1 MLDKIVNYFLRNRI
15 VTLFLLLAVI
25 FGGIVTAP
33 FNWDNDYLPRDPVA
47 VDAIPDVG
55 DNQQIIATEWMG
67 RSPKD
72 IQDQVTYPL
81 TTALM
86 GIPGVR
92 TIRSTS
98 MMGMSFIYIIFEEDV
113 EFYWSRSRI
122 LEKLNSLPTGLLPVG
137 VQPTLGPDATAL
149 GQIFWYTLEGRD
161 PETGEPTPG
170 WDPHELRTIQ
180 DFDVR
185 YQLSAAAGVSEVA
198 SVGGYVKEY
207 QVDLDPDALRSYGI
221 SLNQAMLAV
230 LNSNIDVGAG
240 TMEINKA
247 EYIIRG
253 LGYVKTL
260 KDIEDAAI
268 TSVGGVPVQIKDVAH
283 VTFGPGDR
291 RGGLDKMGQ
300 EAVGGVVVAR
310 YGSNPM
316 EVITNVK
323 KQIDILSAG
332 LPEKKLADGRVS
344 KVTVVPFYDR
354 TQLIKETI
362 GTLEDALLHEIMICI
377 IVVLILVVNLRASV
391 IISAMLPL
399 AVLSTF
405 IVMKLAGIEANI
417 VALSGIAI
425 AIGVMVDVGVVFMEN
440 IVRRME
446 EKAGGRY
453 RTIHLQGKD
462 LEDLISESASEVS
475 GAVLT
480 AMATT
485 IVSFLPIF
493 AMEAQEGKMFQPLAF
508 TKTFALLSA
517 LVLGYV
523 VLPTLAYWIFSIP
536 RPQRWAK
543 RMLGSK
549 DGQEK
554 SNKRKFHIGRLKFTA
569 NHLLIGLIVLIAT
582 YVLTSHWLPLGP
594 DNGIVANYLLVV
606 VIIGAVLGMLW
617 LFQYYYERVLRWVLV
632 HRWVF
637 MTIPTL
643 IIAFGLWIWSGLG
656 KEFMPSLDEGSY
668 MLMPTSMPHAGVE
681 QNLEY
686 CRILDRRLSAIPEVE
701 SAVGKWGRVESALDP
716 APIQMYETTIN
727 YVPEYILDANGHRQR
742 FRTDASGAFVL
753 KDGTTYDPETQWRK
767 VPKDSLI
774 PDLSGRYFR
783 QWRHNIRSKEDIWDA
798 IAEAANLPGLTGSPK
813 LQPIATRLV
822 MLSTGLKSPMGLKVY
837 GPDLQSIEQAGLQF
851 EKTLR
856 EMDFIN
862 TASVFYDRST
872 GAPYIEI
879 APDRE
884 KLGRYGISIQSVQ
897 DVIETAIGGMA
908 EGNTVEGRERFK
920 IRVRYAREYRN
931 DPESLAGILVAAPD
945 GTQIPLGQVADIRF
959 TKGATMINSENTYL
973 LGYVTFDKAGNEAEV
988 NVVEKADKALKE
1000 KVASGEIVLPKGV
1013 TFQFTGSYEQQHH
1026 AMQRLKVV
1034 IPVALL
1040 LILLILYFQFGTIPA
1055 SLIHFSGVF
1064 MAFAG
1069 GFIMLWLYGQDWFL
1083 DITLAGV
1090 NMRDLF
1096 GMHQINLSV
1105 AVWVGFI
1112 ALFGVATDD
1121 GVLMGTY
1128 IHHTFEH
1135 RQPKSREEI
1144 IEAVVEAGRKRV
1156 RPACM
1161 TTATTLIALLPVLS
1175 STGKGADIMIPM
1187 SIPTFGG
1194 MIIQEMTM
1202 FVVPVLQCWWRVGAL
1217 SQPKREA
1224 DLIENPKA

>member
-1 MLDKIVNYFLRNRI
+1 MLDKIINYFLRNRI
-15 VTLFLLLAVI
+15 VTLFLLLAVVL
-25 FGGIVTAP
+25 GGIVTAP
-33 FNWDNDYLPRDPVA
+33 FNWDNDLVPRDPVA

-81 TTALM
+81 TTALL

-122 LEKLNSLPTGLLPVG
+122 LEKLNSLPTGLLPAG

-240 TMEINKA
+240 TMEVNKA

-260 KDIEDAAI
+260 KDIEEAAI
-268 TSVGGVPVQIKDVAH
+268 TSVGGVPVQVKDVAH
-283 VTFGPGDR
+283 VPFGPGDR

-332 LPEKKLADGRVS
+332 LPEKKLADGRTS

-377 IVVLILVVNLRASV
+377 IVVLILVINLRASIV
-391 IISAMLPL
+391 ISAMLPL

-405 IVMKLAGIEANI
+405 IVMKLVGIEANI

-453 RTIHLQGKD
+453 RTIHLRGKE

-523 VLPTLAYWIFSIP
+523 VLPTLAYWVFSIP

-543 RMLGSK
+543 RILGRK
-549 DGQEK
+549 DGTEK
-554 SNKRKFHIGRLKFTA
+554 YNEKKYHIGKLKFTA
-569 NHLLIGLIVLIAT
+569 NHLLIGVIVLLAT

-606 VIIGAVLGMLW
+606 FIIGAVLGMLW
-617 LFQYYYERVLRWVLV
+617 VFQYYYERMLRWVLV

-656 KEFMPSLDEGSY
+656 KEFMPSLDEGSF

-727 YVPEYILDANGHRQR
+727 YVPEYMLDANGHRQR
-742 FRTDASGAFVL
+742 FRTDATGAFVL
-753 KDGTTYDPETQWRK
+753 KDGSTYDPETQWRK

-774 PDLSGRYFR
+774 PDSDGRYFR
-783 QWRHNIRSKEDIWDA
+783 QWRRNIRSKDDIWDA
-798 IAEAANLPGLTGSPK
+798 ITEAANLPGLTGSPK

-837 GPDLQSIEQAGLQF
+837 GPDLESIEQAGLQF
-851 EKTLR
+851 EQALR

-862 TASVFYDRST
+862 TNSVFYDRST

-897 DVIETAIGGMA
+897 NVIETAIGGMA

-931 DPESLAGILVAAPD
+931 DPESLASILVTAPD
-945 GTQIPLGQVADIRF
+945 GAQIPLGQVADIRF

-973 LGYVTFDKAGNEAEV
+973 LGYVTFDKAGKEAEV
-988 NVVEKADKALKE
+988 NVVEKADKVLKQ

-1083 DITLAGV
+1083 DITIAGV

-1128 IHHTFEH
+1128 IHHTFLH
-1135 RQPKSREEI
+1135 RQPKSKEEI

-1194 MIIQEMTM
+1194 MIIQELTM
-1202 FVVPVLQCWWRVGAL
+1202 FIVPVLQCWWRESAL
-1217 SQPKREA
+1217 RHH
-1224 DLIENPKA
+1224 

>member
-1 MLDKIVNYFLRNRI
+1 MLDKIINYFLRNRI
-15 VTLFLLLAVI
+15 VTLFLLLAVVL
-25 FGGIVTAP
+25 GGIVTAP
-33 FNWDNDYLPRDPVA
+33 FNWDNELVPRDPVA

-81 TTALM
+81 TTALL

-122 LEKLNSLPTGLLPVG
+122 LEKLNSLPTGLLPAG

-240 TMEINKA
+240 TMEVNKA

-260 KDIEDAAI
+260 KDIEEAAI
-268 TSVGGVPVQIKDVAH
+268 TSVGG
-283 VTFGPGDR
+283 
-291 RGGLDKMGQ
+291 

-332 LPEKKLADGRVS
+332 LPEKKLADGRTS

-377 IVVLILVVNLRASV
+377 IVVLILVINLRASIV
-391 IISAMLPL
+391 ISAMLPL

-405 IVMKLAGIEANI
+405 IVMKLVGIEANI

-453 RTIHLQGKD
+453 RTIHLRGKE

-523 VLPTLAYWIFSIP
+523 VLPTLAYWVFSIP

-543 RMLGSK
+543 RILGRK
-549 DGQEK
+549 DGTEK
-554 SNKRKFHIGRLKFTA
+554 YNEKKYHIGKLKFTA
-569 NHLLIGLIVLIAT
+569 NHLLIGVIVLLAT

-606 VIIGAVLGMLW
+606 FIIGAVLGMLW
-617 LFQYYYERVLRWVLV
+617 VFQYYYEHCLRPVDLERTGQGV
-632 HRWVF
+632 HAIARRGFVHADAHLDAACGCGAEPR
-637 MTIPTL
+637 ILPHPGPQ
-643 IIAFGLWIWSGLG
+643 AFGHPRSGECRGQMGTRG
-656 KEFMPSLDEGSY
+656 KRPR
-668 MLMPTSMPHAGVE
+668 P
-681 QNLEY
+681 
-686 CRILDRRLSAIPEVE
+686 
-701 SAVGKWGRVESALDP
+701 
-716 APIQMYETTIN
+716 
-727 YVPEYILDANGHRQR
+727 
-742 FRTDASGAFVL
+742 RTDPDVRDHDQLRARIHARCQRTPTAF
-753 KDGTTYDPETQWRK
+753 PHRCH
-767 VPKDSLI
+767 
-774 PDLSGRYFR
+774 GRLRAQGR
-783 QWRHNIRSKEDIWDA
+783 QH
-798 IAEAANLPGLTGSPK
+798 
-813 LQPIATRLV
+813 
-822 MLSTGLKSPMGLKVY
+822 
-837 GPDLQSIEQAGLQF
+837 
-851 EKTLR
+851 LR
-856 EMDFIN
+856 
-862 TASVFYDRST
+862 
-872 GAPYIEI
+872 P
-879 APDRE
+879 
-884 KLGRYGISIQSVQ
+884 
-897 DVIETAIGGMA
+897 
-908 EGNTVEGRERFK
+908 
-920 IRVRYAREYRN
+920 
-931 DPESLAGILVAAPD
+931 
-945 GTQIPLGQVADIRF
+945 
-959 TKGATMINSENTYL
+959 
-973 LGYVTFDKAGNEAEV
+973 
-988 NVVEKADKALKE
+988 
-1000 KVASGEIVLPKGV
+1000 
-1013 TFQFTGSYEQQHH
+1013 
-1026 AMQRLKVV
+1026 
-1034 IPVALL
+1034 
-1040 LILLILYFQFGTIPA
+1040 
-1055 SLIHFSGVF
+1055 
-1064 MAFAG
+1064 
-1069 GFIMLWLYGQDWFL
+1069 
-1083 DITLAGV
+1083 
-1090 NMRDLF
+1090 
-1096 GMHQINLSV
+1096 
-1105 AVWVGFI
+1105 
-1112 ALFGVATDD
+1112 
-1121 GVLMGTY
+1121 
-1128 IHHTFEH
+1128 
-1135 RQPKSREEI
+1135 
-1144 IEAVVEAGRKRV
+1144 
-1156 RPACM
+1156 
-1161 TTATTLIALLPVLS
+1161 
-1175 STGKGADIMIPM
+1175 
-1187 SIPTFGG
+1187 
-1194 MIIQEMTM
+1194 
-1202 FVVPVLQCWWRVGAL
+1202 
-1217 SQPKREA
+1217 
-1224 DLIENPKA
+1224 